1 MGRVQELTGKVRVTG
16 IFPAMT
22 QSDMSAGRSDPDE
35 MIQQQDVAEAALL
48 PFPHDRE
55 GLPVDDRDSECWG
68 GVDIGC

>member
-1 MGRVQELTGKVRVTG
+1 MQEVTGKVRVTG

-48 PFPHDRE
+48 PFRMTEKACPSMVVIQNAGE
-55 GLPVDDRDSECWG
+55 VST
-68 GVDIGC
+68 